1 MNYQNDTTLNEK
13 DSLQDMLNM
22 EKSVVKMY
30 TTAIIEGC
38 SDGYRRLVKDSL
50 NQAIEDQ
57 VQVFFMMT
65 ENGYYKVESA
75 PEQTTEQLKTKF
87 SEISSQLN

>member
-1 MNYQNDTTLNEK
+1 MSYQNDMTLNEK

-30 TTAIIEGC
+30 TTAITEGC
-38 SDGYRRLVKDSL
+38 SDGYRRLVKESL

-75 PEQTTEQLKTKF
+75 PEQATEQLKTKF